1 MSDPRPSGAGAAP
14 LRLGTRGSAL
24 ALAQSGAIARRVE
37 ATGVP
42 VESVVIRTSGDR
54 LVDVSLAKV
63 GGKGLFL
70 KEIEEAL
77 AAGEVDFAVHSMKD
91 VPADLPAGFAIA
103 AVPEREDV
111 RDVLVAREPL
121 SGDPLASLPRGAR
134 VGTGSLRRHALLR
147 SLRPDVE
154 VVAMRGNVDTRL
166 RKLRDGDFD
175 AIVLASAGLR
185 RLGLDV
191 GAIPLDPT
199 RFLPAPGQGAL
210 ALEVRAGDDRTAA
223 LLAPLH
229 DPGALAACEAERS
242 FLRELGAS
250 CQVPVAAHAS
260 AAGDGSSRL
269 DGLVASL
276 DGRTVL
282 RDAVPF
288 RPGDAREAGARLA
301 RILLDR
307 GARVILDEAEREV
320 GSV

>member
-1 MSDPRPSGAGAAP
+1 MSDRGPAGPGAAR

-24 ALAQSGAIARRVE
+24 ALAQSGAVARRVE

-42 VESVVIRTSGDR
+42 VDSVVIRTSGDR

-91 VPADLPAGFAIA
+91 VPAELPAGFAIA

-111 RDVLVAREPL
+111 RDVVVAREPL
-121 SGDPLASLPRGAR
+121 AGDPLESLPRGSR
-134 VGTGSLRRHALLR
+134 VGTGSLRRRALLR
-147 SLRPDVE
+147 SLRPDL
-154 VVAMRGNVDTRL
+154 VVVPMRGNVDTRL
-166 RKLRDGDFD
+166 RKLREGEFD
-175 AIVLASAGLR
+175 AIVLAAAGLR
-185 RLGLDV
+185 RLSLDV
-191 GAIPLDPT
+191 GASPLDPV

-210 ALEVRAGDDRTAA
+210 ALEVRAGDAATAA
-223 LLAPLH
+223 RLAPLH
-229 DPGALAACEAERS
+229 DAAARAACDGERA
-242 FLRELGAS
+242 FLRALGAS
-250 CQVPVAAHAS
+250 CQVPVAAHARP
-260 AAGDGSSRL
+260 APGGALRL

-282 RDAVPF
+282 RDSVET
-288 RPGDAREAGARLA
+288 DAAGAAEAGARLA
-301 RILLDR
+301 RILLER
-307 GARVILDEAEREV
+307 GARAILDEAEREV